1 MKQKTWIAVIILG
14 TLAANAVAYRVVR
27 SRRDSAPEA
36 TPDAITRTPTTPPL
50 TTPPPTAPAEPPGE
64 DPNEGLARARRAAGL
79 AALED
84 RDYDAAVS
92 DFTEALRLRKGDQGD
107 LVELLRIAAELRT
120 REQARQQGEQARA
133 QREPTPAPTRSVQR
147 TRPAR
152 GTARAQPRQESTSA
166 DETRGGLLLVTS
178 TPPGLM
184 VRVDGKPM
192 DLTPARLPLRA
203 GTYRVA
209 LAQGERTL
217 AEETVELGEDDV
229 RSLNRD
235 LTAELALAPR
245 PSATVPA
252 PVESPPPAAP
262 AATSPA
268 ATAARA
274 ESPPTAEPSVATAAP
289 TATGKGRLDVTSP
302 GLYGEVWI
310 NNRPYGFP
318 PLVAQGLPAGPARLE
333 VRVNGVVKRKLTVD
347 VVADQSTAVRIR

>member
-1 MKQKTWIAVIILG
+1 
-14 TLAANAVAYRVVR
+14 
-27 SRRDSAPEA
+27 P
-36 TPDAITRTPTTPPL
+36 TPPE
-50 TTPPPTAPAEPPGE
+50 EPPRE

-79 AALED
+79 AALEH
-84 RDYDAAVS
+84 RDYDTAVS

-235 LTAELALAPR
+235 LSAELAPAPR
-245 PSATVPA
+245 PTATAPA
-252 PVESPPPAAP
+252 SVEAPPP

-318 PLVAQGLPAGPARLE
+318 PLVAQGLPVGPARLE

>member
-1 MKQKTWIAVIILG
+1 MKQKTWIAIIILG

-36 TPDAITRTPTTPPL
+36 TPGAITHTPP
-50 TTPPPTAPAEPPGE
+50 TPPPTVPEEPPKE

-92 DFTEALRLRKGDQGD
+92 DFTEALRLRKDDQGD

-133 QREPTPAPTRSVQR
+133 QREPTPAPARSVQR

-166 DETRGGLLLVTS
+166 DEARGGLLLVTS

-217 AEETVELGEDDV
+217 AEETVALGEDDV

-235 LTAELALAPR
+235 LTAELAPAPR
-245 PSATVPA
+245 PTANAPA
-252 PVESPPPAAP
+252 SVEAPPPAAAP

-274 ESPPTAEPSVATAAP
+274 DSPPTAEPSVATAAP

>member
-14 TLAANAVAYRVVR
+14 TLAANVVAYRVVR
-27 SRRDSAPEA
+27 GRRDSPPEL
-36 TPDAITRTPTTPPL
+36 TPDAVTRVP
-50 TTPPPTAPAEPPGE
+50 TPPPPAAPVEPPRE

-84 RDYDAAVS
+84 RDYDAAVA
-92 DFTEALRLRKGDQGD
+92 DFTEALRLRKDDQGD

-133 QREPTPAPTRSVQR
+133 QREPTPAPARSVQR

-152 GTARAQPRQESTSA
+152 GTARAQPRQESTSTEEA
-166 DETRGGLLLVTS
+166 RGGLLLVTS

-217 AEETVELGEDDV
+217 AEETVVLGEDDV

-235 LTAELALAPR
+235 LTAQLTPAPR
-245 PSATVPA
+245 SSATAPA
-252 PVESPPPAAP
+252 PGESPPPTAP
-262 AATSPA
+262 APTSPA
-268 ATAARA
+268 AT
-274 ESPPTAEPSVATAAP
+274 
-289 TATGKGRLDVTSP
+289 
-302 GLYGEVWI
+302 
-310 NNRPYGFP
+310 
-318 PLVAQGLPAGPARLE
+318 
-333 VRVNGVVKRKLTVD
+333 
-347 VVADQSTAVRIR
+347 

>member
-27 SRRDSAPEA
+27 SQRDSAPEA
-36 TPDAITRTPTTPPL
+36 TPDAITRAP
-50 TTPPPTAPAEPPGE
+50 TTPPPTPPEEPPRE

-79 AALED
+79 AALEH
-84 RDYDAAVS
+84 RDYDTAVS

-235 LTAELALAPR
+235 LSAELAPAPR
-245 PSATVPA
+245 PTATAPA
-252 PVESPPPAAP
+252 SVEAPPP

-318 PLVAQGLPAGPARLE
+318 PLVAQGLPVGPARLE

>member
-1 MKQKTWIAVIILG
+1 
-14 TLAANAVAYRVVR
+14 
-27 SRRDSAPEA
+27 
-36 TPDAITRTPTTPPL
+36 TPPE
-50 TTPPPTAPAEPPGE
+50 EPPRE

-79 AALED
+79 AALEH
-84 RDYDAAVS
+84 RDYDTAVS

-235 LTAELALAPR
+235 LSAELAPAPR
-245 PSATVPA
+245 PTATAPA
-252 PVESPPPAAP
+252 SVEAPPP

-318 PLVAQGLPAGPARLE
+318 PLVAQGLPVGPARLE

>member
-27 SRRDSAPEA
+27 SRRDSAPQA
-36 TPDAITRTPTTPPL
+36 TPGAITHTPPAAPPTTPEA
-50 TTPPPTAPAEPPGE
+50 PPRE
-64 DPNEGLARARRAAGL
+64 DPNDGLARARRAAGL

-92 DFTEALRLRKGDQGD
+92 DFTEALRLRKDDQGD

-133 QREPTPAPTRSVQR
+133 QREPTPAPARSVQR

-152 GTARAQPRQESTSA
+152 GTARAQPRQESAST

-217 AEETVELGEDDV
+217 AEETVQLGEDDV

-235 LTAELALAPR
+235 LTAELAPAPR
-245 PSATVPA
+245 PTATAPA
-252 PVESPPPAAP
+252 SVEAPPPAATP
-262 AATSPA
+262 APTSPA

-318 PLVAQGLPAGPARLE
+318 PLVAQGLPAGPARVE